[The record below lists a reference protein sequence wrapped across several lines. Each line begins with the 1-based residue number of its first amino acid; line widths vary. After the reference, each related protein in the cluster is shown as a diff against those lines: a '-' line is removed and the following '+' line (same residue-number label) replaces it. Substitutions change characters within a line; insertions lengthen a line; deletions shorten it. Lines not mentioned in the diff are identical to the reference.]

1 MSYSLAEA
9 AQATGLNEGPSAA
22 SATPEPGR
30 SSRSSST
37 GCFPPPR
44 QRPRQRR
51 RTRKPMPWS
60 PSCVPSSPRCG
71 HSVMRGSALPNG
83 LPWARPSRQ
92 NPTQSR
98 CPRPCLMHH
107 RRRAGAAPGAGCA
120 RPADRHGEDAGATKG
135 QSPIASRSPYAAGP
149 RCSHIFGAHWAEVG
163 LHVRNL
169 AV

>member
-9 AQATGLNEGPSAA
+9 AQATGLNRSTILRAIKQGAISGVRDAGAWSVEPVELHRVFPPAA
-22 SATPEPGR
+22 ATPKAAPQDAQADALVAELR
-30 SSRSSST
+30 A
-37 GCFPPPR
+37 
-44 QRPRQRR
+44 
-51 RTRKPMPWS
+51 
-60 PSCVPSSPRCG
+60 
-71 HSVMRGSALPNG
+71 SALPNG

-149 RCSHIFGAHWAEVG
+149 RCSHIFGAHWADVG